1 MSFLTRKRY
10 KLPHPGPWIG
20 VITNHLDPTS
30 MGALEV
36 VLIKATM
43 GELELQNETVI
54 VRHMTPFYGVT
65 PISAEGTNSSDFNDV
80 QKSYGM
86 WFVPPD
92 LGTKVMCIFVD
103 GDPNQGYWIGC
114 LPDTFQNHMVPGI
127 ASSKA
132 SAMTAEQEKKYGTRN
147 VPVGEF
153 LKKGRDLSIGRP
165 DDFTKPIHP
174 FADRLLAQGLL
185 TDSIRGVTS
194 SSARREVPSTVFGIS
209 TPGPL
214 DKTGKKGYI
223 GYGGIATTPV
233 SRLGGSSF
241 VMDDGDKDGQNELV
255 RIRTRTG
262 HQILLHNSQDL
273 IYIANS
279 KGSAWIELTSNGKI
293 DIFAEDSIS
302 IHTEQDFNFRA
313 DRDINLEAGRD
324 LKISVGRNMQTEVTK
339 DLVLVVSRNGFIT
352 YSGTLDHSVD
362 SDAVFSYG
370 TNLHV
375 GAGGSIFNTATKNH
389 HVTAGSNIF
398 ETAVGTMNLKSG
410 GNMLQSTGATFNVGA
425 VGLYLATASDIHL
438 NGPAAAS
445 AKSATAADSATIPS
459 ALPRYYLP
467 NRKKN
472 SGWDDGKFYK
482 ADDLNSIMKRIPTHE
497 PWDHHENVNK
507 SLFEPT
513 LTDTD
518 APTPTKKQKQSGTGP
533 VSPVVQSPGE
543 AGRGTQGTANP
554 SAPISP
560 PVPNLNRANMP
571 SDWTKDLDF
580 YKKVKEVATA
590 LKCSHIDLLCCMA
603 FETGRTMNP
612 ALQNSIRATGLI
624 QFLPVTAEKVLGTTV
639 EYLATLT
646 RVQQMDWVLKY
657 FKKGPIAKLSS
668 VTLED
673 LYMAILWPA
682 AVGKPDS
689 YILFSEGSKSYTQN
703 KGLDKNNDGN
713 ITKAEAAAK
722 VRDQLN
728 YIRGQLL
735 KIPDEGGVWTDSSG
749 NPILSGDGTPVRYG
763 PYPPVR

>member
-10 KLPHPGPWIG
+10 KLPHPGPWVG
-20 VITNHLDPTS
+20 VITNHLDPTY
-30 MGALEV
+30 MGGLEV
-36 VLIKATM
+36 SLIKSTM
-43 GELELQNETVI
+43 GELELQNETVV

-92 LGTKVMCIFVD
+92 LGTRVMCIFVD

-114 LPDTFQNHMVPGI
+114 VPDQFQNHMVPGI

-185 TDSIRGVTS
+185 TDTIRGGSS
-194 SSARREVPSTVFGIS
+194 SSARREVPSAVFGIS

-223 GYGGIATTPV
+223 GYGKVATAPV

-375 GAGGSIFNTATKNH
+375 GAGGSIFNTATKNY
-389 HVTAGSNIF
+389 HVTAGTNIF

-438 NGPAAAS
+438 NGPAASS

-467 NRKKN
+467 NRQKD

-482 ADDLNSIMKRIPTHE
+482 ATDLNSIMKRVPTHE
-497 PWDHHENVNK
+497 PWDHHENVNR

-518 APTPTKKQKQSGTGP
+518 APTPTKQQKQKGTGP
-533 VSPVVQSPGE
+533 VSPVTQSPGE
-543 AGRGTQGTANP
+543 AGRGTQGNP
-554 SAPISP
+554 NPARPISP
-560 PVPNLNRANMP
+560 PVPNLNRADMP
-571 SDWTKDLDF
+571 ADWTKDLAF

-590 LKCSHIDLLCCMA
+590 LNCSHIDLLCCMA
-603 FETGRTMNP
+603 FETGRTFNP
-612 ALQNSIRATGLI
+612 ALRNSIGATGLI
-624 QFLPVTAEKVLGTTV
+624 QFIRPTAIGLGTTTD
-639 EYLATLT
+639 YLATLT

-657 FKKGPIAKLSS
+657 FKAGPIRKLSS

-682 AVGKPDS
+682 AVGKPND
-689 YILFSEGSKSYTQN
+689 YVLFSSPSKAYEQN
-703 KGLDKNNDGN
+703 KGLDKNKDGN
-713 ITKAEAAAK
+713 ITKEEAAAK

>member
-10 KLPHPGPWIG
+10 KLPHPGPWVG
-20 VITNHLDPTS
+20 VITNHLDPTY
-30 MGALEV
+30 MGGLEV
-36 VLIKATM
+36 SLIKSTM
-43 GELELQNETVI
+43 GELELQNETVV

-92 LGTKVMCIFVD
+92 LGTRVMCIFVD

-114 LPDTFQNHMVPGI
+114 VPDQFQNHMVPGI

-185 TDSIRGVTS
+185 TDTIRGGSS
-194 SSARREVPSTVFGIS
+194 SSARREVPSAVFGIS

-223 GYGGIATTPV
+223 GYGKVATAPV

-375 GAGGSIFNTATKNH
+375 GAGGSIFNTATKNY
-389 HVTAGSNIF
+389 HVTAGTNIF

-438 NGPAAAS
+438 NGPAASS

-467 NRKKN
+467 NRQKD

-482 ADDLNSIMKRIPTHE
+482 ATDLNSIMKRVPTHE
-497 PWDHHENVNK
+497 PWDHHENVNR

-518 APTPTKKQKQSGTGP
+518 APTPTKQQKQKGTGP
-533 VSPVVQSPGE
+533 VSPVTQSPGE
-543 AGRGTQGTANP
+543 AGRGTQGNP
-554 SAPISP
+554 NPARPISP
-560 PVPNLNRANMP
+560 PVPNLNRADMP
-571 SDWTKDLDF
+571 ADWTKDLAF

-590 LKCSHIDLLCCMA
+590 LNCSHIDLLCCMA
-603 FETGRTMNP
+603 FETGRTFNP
-612 ALQNSIRATGLI
+612 ALRNSIGATGLI
-624 QFLPVTAEKVLGTTV
+624 QFIRPTAIVLGTTTD
-639 EYLATLT
+639 YLATLT

-657 FKKGPIAKLSS
+657 FKAGPIRKLSS

-682 AVGKPDS
+682 AVGKPND
-689 YILFSEGSKSYTQN
+689 YVLFSSPSKAYEQN
-703 KGLDKNNDGN
+703 KGLDKNKDGN
-713 ITKAEAAAK
+713 ITKEEAAAK

>member
-30 MGALEV
+30 MGGLEV
-36 VLIKATM
+36 SLIKSTM
-43 GELELQNETVI
+43 GDVTLQNETVV

-92 LGTKVMCIFVD
+92 LGTRVMCIFVD

-114 LPDTFQNHMVPGI
+114 VPDSFQNHMVPGI

-185 TDSIRGVTS
+185 TDTIRGVTS

-214 DKTGKKGYI
+214 DKNGKKGYI
-223 GYGGIATTPV
+223 GYGGVATAPV
-233 SRLGGSSF
+233 SRLGGSQL

-293 DIFAEDSIS
+293 DIYAEDSIS

-324 LKISVGRNMQTEVTK
+324 LKVSVGRNMQADITNNYTLLVTG
-339 DLVLVVSRNGFIT
+339 NGTIT

-362 SDAVFSYG
+362 STAVYSYG

-375 GAGGSIFNTATKNH
+375 GAGDSIFNTATKNH
-389 HVTAGSNIF
+389 HVTAGTNLY

-438 NGPAAAS
+438 NGPAASS
-445 AKSATAADSATIPS
+445 AKSATAANSASIPS
-459 ALPRYYLP
+459 SLPRYNLP
-467 NRKKN
+467 NRKKDA
-472 SGWDDGKFYK
+472 GWDDGKFYK
-482 ADDLNSIMKRIPTHE
+482 ADDIISIMKRVPTHE
-497 PWDHHENVNK
+497 PWDHHENINQ
-507 SLFEPT
+507 SLFAPT

-518 APTPTKKQKQSGTGP
+518 APTPSKKQKKSGTGP
-533 VSPVVQSPGE
+533 VSPAVQSPGE
-543 AGRGTQGTANP
+543 AGRGTQGTSNP
-554 SAPISP
+554 SYPIQP
-560 PVPNLNRANMP
+560 ELNRADMP
-571 SDWTKDLDF
+571 ADWTKDLAF

-590 LKCSHIDLLCCMA
+590 LNCSHIDLLTCMA

-612 ALQNSIRATGLI
+612 ALRNSIGATGLI
-624 QFLPVTAEKVLGTTV
+624 QFIRPTAIALGTTTDQ
-639 EYLATLT
+639 LATLT
-646 RVQQMDWVLKY
+646 RVEQMDWVLKY

-682 AVGKPDS
+682 AVGKPLD
-689 YILFSEGSKSYTQN
+689 YVLFSQPSLSYQQN
-703 KGLDKNNDGN
+703 KGLDVNGDGN
-713 ITKAEAAAK
+713 ITKKEAAQK

-728 YIRGQLL
+728 YIRTQLL
-735 KIPDEGGVWTDSSG
+735 KIPDEGGVWTDGSG

-763 PYPPVR
+763 PYPPK

>member
-30 MGALEV
+30 MGGLEV
-36 VLIKATM
+36 SLIKSTM
-43 GELELQNETVI
+43 GEVTLQNETVV

-92 LGTKVMCIFVD
+92 LGTRVMCIFVD

-174 FADRLLAQGLL
+174 FADRLLSQGLL
-185 TDSIRGVTS
+185 TDTIRGVTS

-214 DKTGKKGYI
+214 DKNGKKGYI
-223 GYGGIATTPV
+223 GYGGVATTPV
-233 SRLGGSSF
+233 SRLGGSSL

-467 NRKKN
+467 NRKKD

-482 ADDLNSIMKRIPTHE
+482 ADDLNSIMKRVPTHE

-554 SAPISP
+554 SSPISP

-580 YKKVKEVATA
+580 YKKVKVVATE
-590 LKCSHIDLLCCMA
+590 LNCSHIDLLCCMA

-612 ALQNSIRATGLI
+612 AVQNSIRATGLI
-624 QFLPVTAEKVLGTTV
+624 QFLPVTAEKVLDTTV

-689 YILFSEGSKSYTQN
+689 YVLFSEGSKSYTQN

>member
-10 KLPHPGPWIG
+10 KLPHPGPWVG
-20 VITNHLDPTS
+20 VITNHLDPTY
-30 MGALEV
+30 MGGLEV
-36 VLIKATM
+36 SLIKSTM
-43 GELELQNETVI
+43 GELELQNETVV

-92 LGTKVMCIFVD
+92 LGTRVMCIFVD

-114 LPDTFQNHMVPGI
+114 VPDQFQNHMVPGI

-165 DDFTKPIHP
+165 NDFTKPIHP

-185 TDSIRGVTS
+185 TDTIRGGSS
-194 SSARREVPSTVFGIS
+194 SSARREVPSAVFGIS

-223 GYGGIATTPV
+223 GYGKVATAPV

-375 GAGGSIFNTATKNH
+375 GAGDSIFNTATKNH
-389 HVTAGSNIF
+389 HVTAGTNIF

-438 NGPAAAS
+438 NGPAASS

-467 NRKKN
+467 NRQKD

-482 ADDLNSIMKRIPTHE
+482 ATDLNSIMKRVPTHE
-497 PWDHHENVNK
+497 PWDHHENVNR

-518 APTPTKKQKQSGTGP
+518 APTPTKQQKQKGTGP
-533 VSPVVQSPGE
+533 VSPVTQSPGE
-543 AGRGTQGTANP
+543 AGRGTQGNP
-554 SAPISP
+554 NPATPISP
-560 PVPNLNRANMP
+560 PVPNLNRADMP
-571 SDWTKDLDF
+571 ADWTKDLAF

-590 LKCSHIDLLCCMA
+590 LNCSHIDLLCCMA
-603 FETGRTMNP
+603 FETGRTFNP
-612 ALQNSIRATGLI
+612 ALRNSIGATGLI
-624 QFLPVTAEKVLGTTV
+624 QFIRPTAIGLGTTTD
-639 EYLATLT
+639 YLATLT

-657 FKKGPIAKLSS
+657 FKAGPIRKLSK

-673 LYMAILWPA
+673 LYMAIIWPA

-689 YILFSEGSKSYTQN
+689 YILFSEPSKSYEQN
-703 KGLDKNNDGN
+703 KGLDKNKDGN
-713 ITKAEAAAK
+713 ITKEEAASK

>member
-10 KLPHPGPWIG
+10 KLPHPGPWVG
-20 VITNHLDPTS
+20 VITNHLDPTY
-30 MGALEV
+30 MGGLEV
-36 VLIKATM
+36 SLIKSTM
-43 GELELQNETVI
+43 GELELQNETVV

-92 LGTKVMCIFVD
+92 LGTRVMCIFVD

-114 LPDTFQNHMVPGI
+114 VPDQFQNHMVPGI

-185 TDSIRGVTS
+185 TDTIRGGSS
-194 SSARREVPSTVFGIS
+194 SSARREVPSAVFGIS

-223 GYGGIATTPV
+223 GYGKVATAPV

-467 NRKKN
+467 NRQKN

-580 YKKVKEVATA
+580 YKKVKVVATE

-624 QFLPVTAEKVLGTTV
+624 QFLPVTAEKVLDTTV

-689 YILFSEGSKSYTQN
+689 YILFSEPSKSYEQN
-703 KGLDKNNDGN
+703 KGLDKNKDGN

-749 NPILSGDGTPVRYG
+749 NPILSGDGSPVRYG

>member
-20 VITNHLDPTS
+20 VITNHLDPTY
-30 MGALEV
+30 MGGLEV
-36 VLIKATM
+36 SLIKATM
-43 GELELQNETVI
+43 GELELQNETVV

-65 PISAEGTNSSDFNDV
+65 PISAEGTNSADFNDV

-92 LGTKVMCIFVD
+92 LGTRVMCIFVD

-114 LPDTFQNHMVPGI
+114 VPDQFQNHMVPGI

-147 VPVGEF
+147 VPVAEF

-185 TDSIRGVTS
+185 TDTIRGISS

-214 DKTGKKGYI
+214 DKNGKKGYI
-223 GYGGIATTPV
+223 GYGKVATAPV

-293 DIFAEDSIS
+293 DIYAEDSIS

-370 TNLHV
+370 TDLHV

-389 HVTAGSNIF
+389 HVTAGSNLY

-445 AKSATAADSATIPS
+445 AKSATAADSATIPT

-467 NRKKN
+467 NRKKDA
-472 SGWDDGKFYK
+472 GWDDGKFYK
-482 ADDLNSIMKRIPTHE
+482 ADDINSIMKRVPTHE
-497 PWDHHENVNK
+497 PWDQHENVNK
-507 SLFEPT
+507 SLFDPT

-518 APTPTKKQKQSGTGP
+518 APTPTKKQKQSGAGP
-533 VSPVVQSPGE
+533 VSPAVQSPGE
-543 AGRGTQGTANP
+543 AGRGTQGNP
-554 SAPISP
+554 NI
-560 PVPNLNRANMP
+560 VTPNLNRADMP
-571 SDWTKDLDF
+571 SDWTKDLAF

-590 LKCSHIDLLCCMA
+590 LNCSHIDLLCCMA
-603 FETGRTMNP
+603 FETGRTFNP
-612 ALQNSIRATGLI
+612 ALKNSIGATGLI
-624 QFLPVTAEKVLGTTV
+624 QFIPKVAVALGTTTDQ
-639 EYLATLT
+639 LATLT
-646 RVQQMDWVLKY
+646 RVEQMDWVLKY
-657 FKKGPIAKLSS
+657 FKRGPIAKLSA

-689 YILFSEGSKSYTQN
+689 YVLFSEPSLAYQQN

>member
-10 KLPHPGPWIG
+10 KLPHPGPWVG
-20 VITNHLDPTS
+20 VITNHLDPTY
-30 MGALEV
+30 MGGLEV
-36 VLIKATM
+36 SLIKSTM
-43 GELELQNETVI
+43 GEFELQNETVV

-65 PISAEGTNSSDFNDV
+65 PISAEGTNSADFNDV

-92 LGTKVMCIFVD
+92 LGTRVMCIFVD

-114 LPDTFQNHMVPGI
+114 VPDQFQNHMVPGI

-185 TDSIRGVTS
+185 ADTIRGVTS

-214 DKTGKKGYI
+214 DKNGKKGYI
-223 GYGGIATTPV
+223 GYQGVATAPV
-233 SRLGGSSF
+233 SRLGGSSI

-293 DIFAEDSIS
+293 DIYAQDSIS
-302 IHTEQDFNFRA
+302 VHTEQDFNFTA

-324 LKISVGRNMQTEVTK
+324 LKIAVGRNYQADVNNNYT
-339 DLVLVVSRNGFIT
+339 LIVSNSGYIT
-352 YSGTLDHSVD
+352 FANTLDHSVE

-370 TNLHV
+370 KNLHV
-375 GAGGSIFNTATKNH
+375 GASDSIFNTATKNFH
-389 HVTAGSNIF
+389 TTAGSNLY

-410 GNMLQSTGATFNVGA
+410 GDMLQSTGATFNVGA

-438 NGPAAAS
+438 NGPAATS
-445 AKSATAADSATIPS
+445 AKSATAADSADIPS
-459 ALPRYYLP
+459 ALPRFKLP
-467 NRKKN
+467 NRKKA

-482 ADDLNSIMKRIPTHE
+482 ADDLTSIMKRVPTHE
-497 PWDHHENVNK
+497 PWDHHENINR
-507 SLFEPT
+507 SQFEPT

-518 APTPTKKQKQSGTGP
+518 AGAPTYAQKTRPQATAQSNPRAPAGP
-533 VSPVVQSPGE
+533 AVADTPATPQ
-543 AGRGTQGTANP
+543 
-554 SAPISP
+554 
-560 PVPNLNRANMP
+560 LNRADMP
-571 SDWTKDLDF
+571 ADWTKDLAF
-580 YKKVKEVATA
+580 YEKVKVVANE
-590 LKCSHIDLLCCMA
+590 LNCSHIDLLCCMA
-603 FETGRTMNP
+603 FETGRTFNP
-612 ALQNSIRATGLI
+612 ALRNSIGATGLI
-624 QFLPVTAEKVLGTTV
+624 QFIRPTAIALGTTTDQ
-639 EYLATLT
+639 LATLT
-646 RVQQMDWVLKY
+646 RVEQMDWVLKY
-657 FKKGPIAKLSS
+657 FKRGPIGRLKLTR

-682 AVGKPDS
+682 AVGKPDD
-689 YILFSEGSKSYTQN
+689 YVLFSKPSLAYQQN
-703 KGLDKNNDGN
+703 NGLDKNSDGN
-713 ITKAEAAAK
+713 ITKAEAAQK
-722 VRDQLN
+722 VRDQLT

-735 KIPDEGGVWTDSSG
+735 KIPESGGVWTDSSG
-749 NPILSGDGTPVRYG
+749 NPIRDGSGNPVRYG
-763 PYPPVR
+763 SSAP